1 MAGLEQLNVSLD
13 DLLAQLGHLV
23 QVIDLHGNFVHVN
36 ANWLYALGYPPE
48 ALAQINFF
56 RDVITPAEQ
65 ARLQTLID
73 GLQGSDGCVAVMAV
87 LRGKAG
93 QKIYV
98 EGSILRQDVDAI
110 PHIVCVFRDI
120 TSFRRGEEQLREAK
134 DQLQSILD
142 NSGLMIGMKDL
153 HGRYQLANLEFA
165 QRLGHINGDALLG
178 TTDAELFP
186 KPVAKILQEH
196 DRAVMQDQAVHNF
209 EEMLPVEEGWRTFL
223 TTKFPLFNPDGT
235 MYAIGSI
242 GKDITHRKLTEM
254 QLQLRKQ
261 AIEFS
266 PTGFSIA
273 DARLPDLPLI
283 YINPAFEKK
292 TGYTALEAIGRNCR
306 FLQGD
311 DRDQPGVHRIREAI
325 KAEQPVTEVIR
336 NYRKDGT
343 LFYNELNLA
352 PIHDENGE
360 LTHYVGISTDV
371 TERVLAEEKIQAQ
384 NRALL
389 VANQELAVARQQ
401 AEAIAQLRTQF
412 LATMSHELRTPLNA
426 IIGYTEI
433 QLAGMTGELT
443 EEQRDYQE
451 RVLANADHLLE
462 LINDVLDLSKIEAGR
477 MELVNKPFNVA
488 YWLEDVVG
496 QMSVLAAERGLD
508 FEVSLDEKM
517 PPIIMGDPAR
527 IRQMAT
533 NLLSNAIKFTN
544 EGYVRLHVRRHDETT
559 WKLVVE
565 DSGIG
570 IPSHMQETIFEE
582 FRQVDSSSQR
592 KVGGTG
598 LGLAIVRKLTMMMGG
613 SVRVRSQIGIGSTF
627 VIQLPMV
634 VAQTADESRD

>member
-1 MAGLEQLNVSLD
+1 MVGLEQLHVSLD

-23 QVIDLHGNFVHVN
+23 QIIDLDGNFAQVN
-36 ANWLYALGYPPE
+36 ANWLYTLGYSE
-48 ALAQINFF
+48 DSVSSLNFF
-56 RDVITPAEQ
+56 HDVLSESSRDSIRSLVQ
-65 ARLQTLID
+65 NLQD
-73 GLQGSDGCVAVMAV
+73 SDGCVALLAELVTHD
-87 LRGKAG
+87 GTY
-93 QKIYV
+93 IHV
-98 EGSILRQDVDAI
+98 EGSILRQLMNEQAMV
-110 PHIVCVFRDI
+110 VCIFRDI
-120 TSFRRGEEQLREAK
+120 TPYRKSESALRKAK

-142 NSGLMIGMKDL
+142 HSGLLISMKDL
-153 HGRYQLANLEFA
+153 QGRYQLMNREFA
-165 QRLGHINGDALLG
+165 ERLGQPVESLVGM
-178 TTDAELFP
+178 TDAELFP
-186 KPVAKILQEH
+186 PATAAMQHEH
-196 DRAVMQDQAVHNF
+196 DLAMLQDERTHHF
-209 EEMLPVEEGWRTFL
+209 EEVLPVIEGLRTFS
-223 TTKFPLFNPDGT
+223 TTRFPLFTDDGIL
-235 MYAIGSI
+235 YAVGSI
-242 GKDITHRKLTEM
+242 AEDITQRILTER
-254 QLQLRKQ
+254 QSHLRKQ
-261 AIEFS
+261 AIEHS
-266 PTGFSIA
+266 PSGVSIA

-311 DRDQPGVHRIREAI
+311 DRDQPGIRRIREAI
-325 KAEQPVTEVIR
+325 EAEQPVTEVLR

-352 PIHDENGE
+352 PIHDENGV

-371 TERVLAEEKIQAQ
+371 TERVLAQQQIQAQ
-384 NRALL
+384 NEELRHK
-389 VANQELAVARQQ
+389 NQDLAVARQQ

-433 QLAGMTGELT
+433 QLAGMTGDLT

-477 MELVNKPFNVA
+477 MELVSKPFNVSQ
-488 YWLEDVVG
+488 WLEDIIG
-496 QMSVLAAERGLD
+496 QMRGLAEERGLD
-508 FEVSLDEKM
+508 FTVTLDKNM
-517 PPIIMGDPAR
+517 PEFIVGDPSR
-527 IRQMAT
+527 IRQMAI

-544 EGYVRLHVRRHDETT
+544 EGSIRVQVQKHGGDLWRF
-559 WKLVVE
+559 VVE

-598 LGLAIVRKLTMMMGG
+598 LGLAIVRKLCMLMGG
-613 SVRVRSQIGIGSTF
+613 NVRLKSRVGVGSTF
-627 VIQLPMV
+627 VITLPLIV
-634 VAQTADESRD
+634 PIEEASTV